1 MKHYLA
7 AIFTPLIFALLIPVS
22 ALAQTQEKMVIAIET
37 DDFKLTETDI
47 SMLAIG
53 EAKTIETDNGRFI
66 DIIRTSEGAEIYL
79 DGELVEMNFD
89 HEDLLEE
96 HLTNVSVE
104 ITCDNEEECDE
115 DITILNHDDL
125 AESGWTAADGQ
136 HVVIH
141 KEVEVTC
148 NDGEQ
153 GSHCDHEVITISGDE
168 SIDMEQLHENHGNGD
183 GHKVIVIK
191 KTLVTED

>member
-79 DGELVEMNFD
+79 DG
-89 HEDLLEE
+89 
-96 HLTNVSVE
+96 
-104 ITCDNEEECDE
+104 
-115 DITILNHDDL
+115 
-125 AESGWTAADGQ
+125 
-136 HVVIH
+136 
-141 KEVEVTC
+141 
-148 NDGEQ
+148 
-153 GSHCDHEVITISGDE
+153 
-168 SIDMEQLHENHGNGD
+168 
-183 GHKVIVIK
+183 
-191 KTLVTED
+191 